1 VWKATTLEEERIR
14 KIAELRETLEE
25 RTKSLEAELQGLRTL
40 LDFINEILIEKSF
53 KKAEAIAKP
62 PSMPEVKPQ
71 PVPAKKQLRTIPL
84 KTATDEL
91 LATMYVEDDQIRVV
105 PEPNLQFSE
114 NTPPFTAFLVD
125 RIIGK
130 MVERDQELVNQGK
143 LMPDKAFSYDI
154 AKDGELIKEISIR
167 NLAPQREREVRSATR
182 WTFEKMLEKQRSQT
196 EKPSEAQ
203 S

>member
-40 LDFINEILIEKSF
+40 LDFINELLIEKSF
-53 KKAEAIAKP
+53 KKAEKIAKP

-71 PVPAKKQLRTIPL
+71 PVPTKKQLRTIPL
-84 KTATDEL
+84 KTVTDEL
-91 LATMYVEDDQIRVV
+91 LATMYVEDDQIRIV
-105 PEPNLQFSE
+105 PEPNLQFNE

-130 MVERDQELVNQGK
+130 MLERDRELVNQGK
-143 LMPDKAFSYDI
+143 LVPDKAYSYNI
-154 AKDGELIKEISIR
+154 EKDGNILKEISIR
-167 NLAPQREREVRSATR
+167 NLAPQRERELRSATR
-182 WTFEKMLEKQRSQT
+182 WTFEKMLEKQRSQS
-196 EKPSEAQ
+196 EKPSEV
-203 S
+203 